1 MEINMDL
8 VFCICSWG
16 EPHTVILHRGQK
28 GFGFILRGAKS
39 DSPLMELQPSDRFPA
54 LQYLDDVDVNG
65 VADRAGL
72 RKGDF
77 ILAVR
82 TCFSIQL
89 YMVLLQKEELSSFP
103 FPTSSST

>member
-1 MEINMDL
+1 M
-8 VFCICSWG
+8 
-16 EPHTVILHRGQK
+16 ILHRGQK

-54 LQYLDDVDVNG
+54 LQYLDDVDENG

-82 TCFSIQL
+82 FSHSITNYYISTYTPQP
-89 YMVLLQKEELSSFP
+89 SF
-103 FPTSSST
+103 